1 MKGAG
6 WFRVVWVSLFAA
18 VLSVSGL
25 RASGWAYFRF
35 KPGQTLRYEVKSER
49 GLSGWAKIAVAAG
62 KQGSLDITI
71 SGDWLGEYE
80 ETATLS
86 PDMSVMDFIYSFEDF
101 QVVNAV
107 VTLLNVDE
115 AIAEKSV
122 FQEGFSWS
130 EGDKS
135 IVIGGKGSFA
145 GVDGWMVTFRSKNA
159 MSGKM
164 TESTYC
170 INEGMPLPINATCP
184 AANDV
189 WTYTLVETGGF

>member
-6 WFRVVWVSLFAA
+6 WLRVVWVFLIVAM
-18 VLSVSGL
+18 LSVSGSS
-25 RASGWAYFRF
+25 ASQWAYFKF
-35 KPGQTLRYEVKSER
+35 KPGQTLRYEVNSER
-49 GLSGWAKIAVAAG
+49 GLSGWAKIAVANGEEGNLA
-62 KQGSLDITI
+62 ITI
-71 SGDWLGEYE
+71 SGDWMGEYS
-80 ETATLS
+80 ETAILS

-115 AIAEKSV
+115 TVAEKTV
-122 FQEGFSWS
+122 FEDGFSWS

-135 IVIGGKGSFA
+135 IVINGKGSFA
-145 GVDGWMVTFRSKNA
+145 GIDGWMVTFKSKHA

-170 INEGMPLPINATCP
+170 INKGMPLPINATCP

-189 WTYTLVETGGF
+189 WTYTLVEAGGF